1 MTILHDNLYTKRAVS
16 VLRGRNRYLSRAVWT
31 VRVNAWRNQ
40 NLQQNVPVMK
50 PNKPSSTTCLAE
62 RLVAS
67 NNFRPLRGRQKPP
80 LPNPNPPRGRPVAPR
95 PGLQRDPRLVPLQHL
110 HGDRPR
116 VPHRGLQVAQ
126 PPVHLPVHLPG
137 LLRTTSRKQLL
148 SGHPSRQQQH
158 QQQNRR
164 RWNLKSRLRR
174 TNPCPHRIPKP
185 VLNQRGAPP
194 RKHLP
199 PTRS

>member
-31 VRVNAWRNQ
+31 VRVNAWRNRKLLQ
-40 NLQQNVPVMK
+40 NGPVTK
-50 PNKPSSTTCLAE
+50 PNRPNSTTCLVE

-67 NNFRPLRGRQKPP
+67 NNFHQLRGRPKH
-80 LPNPNPPRGRPVAPR
+80 LLPNPPRDRPMAHR
-95 PGLQRDPRLVPLQHL
+95 AALRRDPHPA
-110 HGDRPR
+110 
-116 VPHRGLQVAQ
+116 PHRGLQVDRPRAPHRALQ
-126 PPVHLPVHLPG
+126 VVHPPVHLPG

-148 SGHPSRQQQH
+148 SGHPSRQQH

-185 VLNQRGAPP
+185 VLNHRGAPP

>member
-31 VRVNAWRNQ
+31 VRVNAWRNRK
-40 NLQQNVPVMK
+40 LLQNVPVMK
-50 PNKPSSTTCLAE
+50 PNKPNLTTCSAE

-67 NNFRPLRGRQKPP
+67 NNFRPLRCRQKPP
-80 LPNPNPPRGRPVAPR
+80 LPNPPRGRPVAPR
-95 PGLQRDPRLVPLQHL
+95 PGLQRGPRQVPLQHL
-110 HGDRPR
+110 HVDRPR
-116 VPHRGLQVAQ
+116 APHRGLQVAH
-126 PPVHLPVHLPG
+126 PPVHLPG
-137 LLRTTSRKQLL
+137 FLRTTSRKQLL
-148 SGHPSRQQQH
+148 SRHPSRQQP
-158 QQQNRR
+158 QQQSRR

>member
-67 NNFRPLRGRQKPP
+67 NNFHPLRGRQKPP

-95 PGLQRDPRLVPLQHL
+95 PGLQRGPRLVPLQHL

-116 VPHRGLQVAQ
+116 VPHRGLQVAH
-126 PPVHLPVHLPG
+126 PPVHLQG
-137 LLRTTSRKQLL
+137 LLLTLPRKHLL
-148 SGHPSRQQQH
+148 IRQQSRRQI

>member
-16 VLRGRNRYLSRAVWT
+16 VLRGRNRYLSRAVWV
-31 VRVNAWRNQ
+31 VRVNAWRNRKLLQ
-40 NLQQNVPVMK
+40 NGPVMK
-50 PNKPSSTTCLAE
+50 PNKPNLTTCSAE

-67 NNFRPLRGRQKPP
+67 NNFRPKRREQKHLPP
-80 LPNPNPPRGRPVAPR
+80 GPNPPRGLPVAPR
-95 PGLQRDPRLVPLQHL
+95 PGLQRGPRQVPLQHL
-110 HGDRPR
+110 HVDRPR
-116 VPHRGLQVAQ
+116 APHRGLQVAH
-126 PPVHLPVHLPG
+126 PPG

-148 SGHPSRQQQH
+148 SRPPSRQQQP

-185 VLNQRGAPP
+185 VLTQRGAPP